1 MKYWI
6 LLFFLLPLVGIA
18 YSFWRTWQI
27 LPLAIPLKI
36 AVLAVMALCIF
47 IFFANF
53 GIWNIDRM
61 PMPVATAAYEV
72 GNSSIFLLLYLV
84 IIFLLMDVGRWVH
97 LLPAD
102 ALHASLKGTAAII
115 VLMGGLFTY
124 GYFHYINKVRQPITL
139 STKKPLAQPLKIVM
153 LSDLHIGYHNQV
165 TELNRWIA
173 LINREK
179 PDLILIGGDII
190 DGHIRPLE
198 DQQMAQSFHRL
209 TAPVVACLGNH
220 EYYTGTP
227 KAQKFYQE
235 AGITLLVDSVL
246 QLKGINVIGRDD
258 RSNPQRKPLEQL
270 MAGVDKSKYTIV
282 LDHQPYHL
290 EEAEHCGADF
300 QLSGHTHYGQ
310 LWPISWIE
318 DAMYED
324 AFGPLQKGKTQYYV
338 TSGIGIWGGKFRIGT
353 HSEYLVATL
362 KN

>member
-1 MKYWI
+1 
-6 LLFFLLPLVGIA
+6 V
-18 YSFWRTWQI
+18 
-27 LPLAIPLKI
+27 
-36 AVLAVMALCIF
+36 
-47 IFFANF
+47 
-53 GIWNIDRM
+53 
-61 PMPVATAAYEV
+61 
-72 GNSSIFLLLYLV
+72 
-84 IIFLLMDVGRWVH
+84 
-97 LLPAD
+97 
-102 ALHASLKGTAAII
+102 
-115 VLMGGLFTY
+115 
-124 GYFHYINKVRQPITL
+124 
-139 STKKPLAQPLKIVM
+139 
-153 LSDLHIGYHNQV
+153 
-165 TELNRWIA
+165 
-173 LINREK
+173 
-179 PDLILIGGDII
+179 
-190 DGHIRPLE
+190 
-198 DQQMAQSFHRL
+198 
-209 TAPVVACLGNH
+209 
-220 EYYTGTP
+220 
-227 KAQKFYQE
+227 
-235 AGITLLVDSVL
+235 